1 MSISVANS
9 ILQRR
14 TELGPSLVVE
24 RGEVDI
30 CAAAVRFFFRHSCTC
45 IHVARRAVDH
55 FPSSSSIWVQQPS
68 AQ

>member
-30 CAAAVRFFFRHSCTC
+30 CAAAVRFFFCHIAALAST
-45 IHVARRAVDH
+45 
-55 FPSSSSIWVQQPS
+55 
-68 AQ
+68 